1 MAIQKDDYVIAMDW
15 KGEQYLGM
23 NLNWD
28 YDKREVHISML
39 GYIAEV
45 LIRFHHTAPKM
56 PQDQLYPH
64 IKAKYGAKVQYA
76 EDQDASPLF
85 GRDGKNFA
93 KEVVGTFLYY
103 T

>member
-1 MAIQKDDYVIAMDW
+1 MDDFGVKYVGKEHAEHLMAILKDNYVISTDW

-56 PQDQLYPH
+56 PQD
-64 IKAKYGAKVQYA
+64 
-76 EDQDASPLF
+76 
-85 GRDGKNFA
+85 
-93 KEVVGTFLYY
+93 
-103 T
+103 